1 MKLFTKFIQVA
12 VIIAFLFS
20 ISIDL
25 KAQKINWVSFEEAI
39 EKSQTNP
46 KKIIIDIYTDW
57 CKWCKVMDNNT
68 FANPIIA
75 KYINDNYYA
84 VKFDAEST
92 EAVNFKG
99 QEFTNQN
106 RGNRS
111 PHDLAI
117 ALLNGKMGYPSYV
130 FMNEEHQI
138 ITVVQSYLPPEK
150 FEPMIAFIEN
160 EKYLDGTNYE
170 DYVKTFESK
179 LD

>member
-1 MKLFTKFIQVA
+1 MKHLASFIKL
-12 VIIAFLFS
+12 AFLSVFILS
-20 ISIDL
+20 FNVNVN
-25 KAQKINWVSFEEAI
+25 AQEIKWLSFEEAI
-39 EKSQTNP
+39 AKSEKNP

-68 FANPIIA
+68 FSNPVIA

-92 EAVNFKG
+92 KPVSFKG
-99 QEFTNQN
+99 HEFKNQN
-106 RGNRS
+106 NGNRS

-130 FMNEEHQI
+130 FMNENHEI

-150 FEPMIAFIEN
+150 FEPMIDFIDN
-160 EKYLDGTNYE
+160 EHYVDGPSYE
-170 DYVKTFESK
+170 DFVKNYKSK
-179 LD
+179 LN